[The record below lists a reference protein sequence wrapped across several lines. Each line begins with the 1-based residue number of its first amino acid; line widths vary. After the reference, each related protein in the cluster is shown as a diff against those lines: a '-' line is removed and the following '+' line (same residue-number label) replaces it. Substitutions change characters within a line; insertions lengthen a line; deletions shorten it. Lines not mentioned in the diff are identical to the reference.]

1 METSSG
7 PVTRL
12 GLVQTRV
19 GERPAENLER
29 ALDLVAD
36 AAREGAEV
44 VCLPELFQSPY
55 PCQSEDPERFECA
68 ALWREWCAEERA
80 GRGEHR

>member
-7 PVTRL
+7 RVIRV

-36 AAREGAEV
+36 SAREGAEV
-44 VCLPELFQSPY
+44 VCLPELFQSP
-55 PCQSEDPERFECA
+55 
-68 ALWREWCAEERA
+68 
-80 GRGEHR
+80 